1 MELKECINFLLSTAQ
16 HNVFQY
22 LSVKLSSLGITPSQ
36 YSVLSCLWGR
46 SHATPKQLAE
56 ILGIETSTVS
66 GLLDRLQKN
75 GLIDRIVNSEDRRE
89 VQVIATQK
97 GRDLE
102 KPVTVIIDDMNKE
115 VLKTFTQDE
124 IDKLKVQFKFLYYK
138 VGDPYAVRPQNEE
151 VPPPHY

>member
-1 MELKECINFLLSTAQ
+1 MELKDCINFLLSAAQ

-22 LSVKLSSLGITPSQ
+22 LNVKLSALGVTPSQ

-102 KPVTVIIDDMNKE
+102 EPVTRIIDEVNHE
-115 VLKTFTQDE
+115 VLKTFSQKE
-124 IDKLKVQFKFLYYK
+124 IDSLKDALRIIAAGKFE
-138 VGDPYAVRPQNEE
+138 A
-151 VPPPHY
+151 

>member
-56 ILGIETSTVS
+56 IVGIETSTVS

-124 IDKLKVQFKFLYYK
+124 IDKLKSMLRIIAAEKF
-138 VGDPYAVRPQNEE
+138 E
-151 VPPPHY
+151 

>member
-115 VLKTFTQDE
+115 VLKTFTQYE
-124 IDKLKVQFKFLYYK
+124 IDKLKSMLRIIAAEKF
-138 VGDPYAVRPQNEE
+138 E
-151 VPPPHY
+151 

>member
-56 ILGIETSTVS
+56 ILGIETATVS

-124 IDKLKVQFKFLYYK
+124 IDKLKSMLRIIAAEKF
-138 VGDPYAVRPQNEE
+138 E
-151 VPPPHY
+151 

>member
-89 VQVIATQK
+89 VQFIATQK

-124 IDKLKVQFKFLYYK
+124 IDKLKSMLRIIAAEKF
-138 VGDPYAVRPQNEE
+138 E
-151 VPPPHY
+151 

>member
-102 KPVTVIIDDMNKE
+102 KPVTVIIDDMNRE

-124 IDKLKVQFKFLYYK
+124 IDKLKSMLRIIAAEKF
-138 VGDPYAVRPQNEE
+138 E
-151 VPPPHY
+151 

>member
-102 KPVTVIIDDMNKE
+102 KPVTAIIDDMNKE
-115 VLKTFTQDE
+115 VLKTFTQEE
-124 IDKLKVQFKFLYYK
+124 IDKLKSMLRIIAAEKF
-138 VGDPYAVRPQNEE
+138 E
-151 VPPPHY
+151 

>member
-1 MELKECINFLLSTAQ
+1 MELKECINFLLSAAQ

-22 LSVKLSSLGITPSQ
+22 LNVRLSSLGVTPSQ

-102 KPVTVIIDDMNKE
+102 GPVTEIIDDVNAR
-115 VLKTFTQDE
+115 VLKNFTPE
-124 IDKLKVQFKFLYYK
+124 EGEKLKSALRSIAAGNF
-138 VGDPYAVRPQNEE
+138 DEA
-151 VPPPHY
+151 

>member
-66 GLLDRLQKN
+66 GVLDRLQKN

-124 IDKLKVQFKFLYYK
+124 IDKLKSMLRIIAAEKF
-138 VGDPYAVRPQNEE
+138 E
-151 VPPPHY
+151 

>member
-1 MELKECINFLLSTAQ
+1 M
-16 HNVFQY
+16 
-22 LSVKLSSLGITPSQ
+22 
-36 YSVLSCLWGR
+36 
-46 SHATPKQLAE
+46 
-56 ILGIETSTVS
+56 
-66 GLLDRLQKN
+66 DRLQKN

-124 IDKLKVQFKFLYYK
+124 IDNLWNKYKRTYY
-138 VGDPYAVRPQNEE
+138 GIILTYIRLII
-151 VPPPHY
+151 

>member
-124 IDKLKVQFKFLYYK
+124 IDKLKSMLRIIAAEK
-138 VGDPYAVRPQNEE
+138 
-151 VPPPHY
+151 

>member
-22 LSVKLSSLGITPSQ
+22 LSVNLSSLGITPSQ

-124 IDKLKVQFKFLYYK
+124 IDKLKSMLRIIAAEKF
-138 VGDPYAVRPQNEE
+138 E
-151 VPPPHY
+151 

>member
-1 MELKECINFLLSTAQ
+1 M
-16 HNVFQY
+16 
-22 LSVKLSSLGITPSQ
+22 
-36 YSVLSCLWGR
+36 WGR

-102 KPVTVIIDDMNKE
+102 GPVTKIIDEVNAE
-115 VLKTFTQDE
+115 VLKSFTPEE
-124 IDKLKVQFKFLYYK
+124 IDKLKNALRVIAAGKFE
-138 VGDPYAVRPQNEE
+138 A
-151 VPPPHY
+151 

>member
-22 LSVKLSSLGITPSQ
+22 LRVKLSSLGITPSQ

-124 IDKLKVQFKFLYYK
+124 IDKLKSMLRIIAAEKF
-138 VGDPYAVRPQNEE
+138 E
-151 VPPPHY
+151 

>member
-124 IDKLKVQFKFLYYK
+124 IDKLKSMLRIIAAEKF
-138 VGDPYAVRPQNEE
+138 E
-151 VPPPHY
+151 

>member
-1 MELKECINFLLSTAQ
+1 MALRL
-16 HNVFQY
+16 
-22 LSVKLSSLGITPSQ
+22 P
-36 YSVLSCLWGR
+36 
-46 SHATPKQLAE
+46 
-56 ILGIETSTVS
+56 STV
-66 GLLDRLQKN
+66 DRLQKN

-124 IDKLKVQFKFLYYK
+124 IDKLKSMLRIIAAEKF
-138 VGDPYAVRPQNEE
+138 E
-151 VPPPHY
+151 

>member
-22 LSVKLSSLGITPSQ
+22 LSIKLSSLGITPSQ

-124 IDKLKVQFKFLYYK
+124 IDKLKSMLRIIAAEKF
-138 VGDPYAVRPQNEE
+138 E
-151 VPPPHY
+151 

>member
-115 VLKTFTQDE
+115 VLKTFTQAE
-124 IDKLKVQFKFLYYK
+124 IDKLKSMLRIIAAEKF
-138 VGDPYAVRPQNEE
+138 E
-151 VPPPHY
+151 

>member
-46 SHATPKQLAE
+46 SHASPKQLAE

-124 IDKLKVQFKFLYYK
+124 IDKLKSMLRIIAAEKF
-138 VGDPYAVRPQNEE
+138 E
-151 VPPPHY
+151 

>member
-115 VLKTFTQDE
+115 VLKTFTRDE
-124 IDKLKVQFKFLYYK
+124 IDKLKSMLRIIAAEKF
-138 VGDPYAVRPQNEE
+138 E
-151 VPPPHY
+151 

>member
-1 MELKECINFLLSTAQ
+1 MELNDCINFLLSAAQ

-22 LSVKLSSLGITPSQ
+22 LSLRLSSYGVTPSQ
-36 YSVLSCLWGR
+36 YSVLRCLWGR

-56 ILGIETSTVS
+56 VLGIETSTVS

-102 KPVTVIIDDMNKE
+102 EPITRIIDEVNAE
-115 VLKTFTQDE
+115 VLKEYTESE
-124 IDKLKVQFKFLYYK
+124 ITDLKNTLRHIAAEKF
-138 VGDPYAVRPQNEE
+138 EI
-151 VPPPHY
+151 

>member
-56 ILGIETSTVS
+56 ILGIETSPVS

-124 IDKLKVQFKFLYYK
+124 IDKLKSMLRIIAAEKF
-138 VGDPYAVRPQNEE
+138 E
-151 VPPPHY
+151 

>member
-1 MELKECINFLLSTAQ
+1 MEIKECINFLLSTPQ
-16 HNVFQY
+16 HNVLQY

-124 IDKLKVQFKFLYYK
+124 IDKLKSMLRIIAAEKF
-138 VGDPYAVRPQNEE
+138 E
-151 VPPPHY
+151 

>member
-1 MELKECINFLLSTAQ
+1 MELKECINFLLSAAQ

-75 GLIDRIVNSEDRRE
+75 GFIDRIVNSEDRRE

-102 KPVTVIIDDMNKE
+102 EPVTRIIDEVNYE
-115 VLKTFTQDE
+115 VLKSFSQE
-124 IDKLKVQFKFLYYK
+124 EVDKLKATLRIIASADFQ
-138 VGDPYAVRPQNEE
+138 
-151 VPPPHY
+151 

>member
-36 YSVLSCLWGR
+36 YSVLSCLCGR

-124 IDKLKVQFKFLYYK
+124 IDKLKSMLRIIAAEKF
-138 VGDPYAVRPQNEE
+138 E
-151 VPPPHY
+151 

>member
-1 MELKECINFLLSTAQ
+1 M
-16 HNVFQY
+16 
-22 LSVKLSSLGITPSQ
+22 
-36 YSVLSCLWGR
+36 
-46 SHATPKQLAE
+46 
-56 ILGIETSTVS
+56 
-66 GLLDRLQKN
+66 DRLQKN

-124 IDKLKVQFKFLYYK
+124 IDKLKSMLRIIAAEKF
-138 VGDPYAVRPQNEE
+138 E
-151 VPPPHY
+151 

>member
-1 MELKECINFLLSTAQ
+1 MGKKPRHS
-16 HNVFQY
+16 
-22 LSVKLSSLGITPSQ
+22 
-36 YSVLSCLWGR
+36 
-46 SHATPKQLAE
+46 KQLAE

-102 KPVTVIIDDMNKE
+102 GPVTEIIDDVNAR
-115 VLKTFTQDE
+115 VLKNFYSGRSGE
-124 IDKLKVQFKFLYYK
+124 
-138 VGDPYAVRPQNEE
+138 A
-151 VPPPHY
+151 

>member
-36 YSVLSCLWGR
+36 YSVLSCLWRR

-124 IDKLKVQFKFLYYK
+124 IDKLKSMLRIIAAEKF
-138 VGDPYAVRPQNEE
+138 E
-151 VPPPHY
+151 

>member
-1 MELKECINFLLSTAQ
+1 MELKECINILLSTAQ

-124 IDKLKVQFKFLYYK
+124 IDKLKSMLRIIAAEKF
-138 VGDPYAVRPQNEE
+138 E
-151 VPPPHY
+151 

>member
-46 SHATPKQLAE
+46 IHATPKQLAE

-66 GLLDRLQKN
+66 GLLDRLQKT

-124 IDKLKVQFKFLYYK
+124 IDKLKSMLRIIAAEKF
-138 VGDPYAVRPQNEE
+138 E
-151 VPPPHY
+151 

>member
-75 GLIDRIVNSEDRRE
+75 GLIDRIVNS
-89 VQVIATQK
+89 
-97 GRDLE
+97 
-102 KPVTVIIDDMNKE
+102 
-115 VLKTFTQDE
+115 
-124 IDKLKVQFKFLYYK
+124 
-138 VGDPYAVRPQNEE
+138 
-151 VPPPHY
+151 

>member
-124 IDKLKVQFKFLYYK
+124 VDKLKSMLRIIAAEKF
-138 VGDPYAVRPQNEE
+138 E
-151 VPPPHY
+151 